1 MYFRNKGKR
10 PSKYPE
16 TENLQKEISDLRTTG
31 EKDETCFRSNLPY
44 QGALRLDYLC
54 LGN

>member
-31 EKDETCFRSNLPY
+31 EKDEAYFRSNLPY